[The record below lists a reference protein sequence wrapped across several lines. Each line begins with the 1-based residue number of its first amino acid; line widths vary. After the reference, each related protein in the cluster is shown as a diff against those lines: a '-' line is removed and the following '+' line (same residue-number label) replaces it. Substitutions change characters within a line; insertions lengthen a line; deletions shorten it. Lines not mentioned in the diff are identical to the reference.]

1 MAQTELNC
9 LYQYY
14 LTNHIHKLI
23 IQIDNKN
30 AVDDALVHMKKVL
43 DEHPQDEQLKLLIDA
58 RMGVPPLQYFFSEL
72 RKLYGTY
79 EALPQIR
86 ACYIYNDSVVL
97 SVLQIFFNALR
108 LDATRRFIKG
118 GSELEAQ
125 QWLLSNESA

>member
-23 IQIDNKN
+23 IQNDSQN
-30 AVDDALVHMKKVL
+30 AVDDALVHLKKIL

-58 RMGVPPLQYFFSEL
+58 RMGVPPLQYFFAEL

-79 EALPQIR
+79 ETLPEIR
-86 ACYIYNDSVVL
+86 ACYIYEESVML
-97 SVLQIFFNALR
+97 SVLQMFFNALS
-108 LDATRRFIKG
+108 LNASRRFIKG
-118 GSELEAQ
+118 GSEIEAQ
-125 QWLLSNESA
+125 KWLLSNGAA